1 LIRINTRASH
11 RPSIRSIL
19 EIDEG
24 AVMKRML
31 IGMGVAASVLV
42 AGVVAAQTYG
52 MGPGMMNGYG
62 VGASTGMGPGMMAGA
77 GGYGMGPGMM
87 GSFGGDAYAGL
98 DLTPEQRGKIAEI
111 QQATAKAQWQ
121 LMGTMHEQGYRMY
134 GNAGPGAFDEAAAR
148 KSFDAMSETRKA
160 MFEMQVDARK
170 KVDAVLT
177 PQQREQVRKYWS
189 TR

>member
-1 LIRINTRASH
+1 
-11 RPSIRSIL
+11 
-19 EIDEG
+19 
-24 AVMKRML
+24 MKRIL
-31 IGMGVAASVLV
+31 IGIGVVASVLV
-42 AGVVAAQTYG
+42 AGVVAAQPYG

-62 VGASTGMGPGMMAGA
+62 PGTSYGMGSGYMGGP

-87 GSFGGDAYAGL
+87 GGFGGEAYAGL
-98 DLTPEQRGKIAEI
+98 DLSPEQRGKITEI

-148 KSFDAMSETRKA
+148 KSFDAMSDTRKA
-160 MFEMQVDARK
+160 MFEIQIEARK

-177 PQQREQVRKYWS
+177 PQQREQARKYWS